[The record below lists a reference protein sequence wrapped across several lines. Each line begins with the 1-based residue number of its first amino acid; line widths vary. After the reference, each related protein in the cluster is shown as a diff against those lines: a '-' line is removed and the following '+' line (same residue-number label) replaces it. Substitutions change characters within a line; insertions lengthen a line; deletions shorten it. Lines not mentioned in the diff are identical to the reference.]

1 MIKTLTINDNK
12 NILKYYN
19 KQMPNTINKIKK
31 KAAEVVFRKM
41 CKTNLNNKN
50 YRKHLLSLLSKS
62 KMISPNNKN
71 KYIKTTKCRKRVCM
85 RNHTRYIS
93 LYYF

>member
-1 MIKTLTINDNK
+1 MFKTLTINDNK

-41 CKTNLNNKN
+41 CKNKYNNKD
-50 YRKHLLSLLSKS
+50 YRKHLLSLLCKS

-71 KYIKTTKCRKRVCM
+71 KYIKTSKCKKRIYVKSY
-85 RNHTRYIS
+85 TRHIS
-93 LYYF
+93 PYYF